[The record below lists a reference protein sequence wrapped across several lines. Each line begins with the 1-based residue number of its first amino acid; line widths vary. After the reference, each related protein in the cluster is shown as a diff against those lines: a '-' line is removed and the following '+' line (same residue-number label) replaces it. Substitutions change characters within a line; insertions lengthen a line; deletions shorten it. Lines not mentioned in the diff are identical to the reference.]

1 MKKLLLASCTCL
13 LLLTGPCFAD
23 KPSKEK
29 TVKDDPYLLLELF
42 GAAFQSVRT
51 DYVDETSDREL
62 IEAAI
67 NGMLTSLDPHSGFLD
82 DESFNDMQV
91 QTKGEFGGLGIEVT
105 MENGLVRVV
114 SPIDD
119 TPAFKAGIQ
128 PGDLITH
135 IDGTAVMGMTLND
148 AVDKMRGKPNS
159 KIKLTIR
166 RKNEEPFD
174 VTMKRDIIKIESVKY
189 RAENDIGYI
198 RIITFSDTT
207 TNHVEKAIKEITK
220 QVGKDK
226 LKGFILD
233 LRNNPGGLLD
243 QAVGVADT
251 FLNEGEIV
259 STRSRIP
266 EDTMRLSA
274 TKGDLTNGLPIVV
287 IINEGSAS
295 ASEIVAGALQDHKR
309 AVLVGTPSFGKGSVQ
324 SVKPIPGYGAI
335 KLTTARYYTPSGRS
349 IQAKGIEPDVIIP
362 RAEIKELPIIEG
374 YSESNLPKALGQQE
388 GEKNKQNSVK
398 DPKAET
404 KSSSETEAK
413 EQEEKT
419 DYQLDRAMDILTSI
433 AIYRQQDQ
441 KM

>member
-1 MKKLLLASCTCL
+1 MKKLLLISCACFL
-13 LLLTGPCFAD
+13 LLMGPCLAD
-23 KPSKEK
+23 KPQKVK

-51 DYVDETSDREL
+51 DYVDETSDRDL

-67 NGMLTSLDPHSGFLD
+67 NGMLTSLDPHSGFLND
-82 DESFNDMQV
+82 DSFNDMQV

-119 TPAFKAGIQ
+119 TPAFKAGLQ

-135 IDGTAVMGMTLND
+135 IDGTAVMGMTLTD

-207 TNHVEKAIKEITK
+207 TDHVQKAVKEMTK
-220 QVGKDK
+220 QIGKDK
-226 LKGFILD
+226 IKGFILD
-233 LRNNPGGLLD
+233 LRNNPGGLLE
-243 QAVGVADT
+243 QAVGVTDT
-251 FLNEGEIV
+251 FLDEGEIV

-266 EDTMRLSA
+266 EETMRLSA
-274 TKGDLTNGLPIVV
+274 TKGDLTNGLPVVV

-349 IQAKGIEPDVIIP
+349 IQAKGITPDVIIP

-374 YSESNLPKALGQQE
+374 YSESNLPKALGQEE
-388 GEKNKQNSVK
+388 GEKNTRTTPQDKKPADADTAQ
-398 DPKAET
+398 E
-404 KSSSETEAK
+404 SSE
-413 EQEEKT
+413 EKA

-433 AIYRQQDQ
+433 AIYRQQTQ
-441 KM
+441 KE

>member
-1 MKKLLLASCTCL
+1 MKKLLLISCACL
-13 LLLTGPCFAD
+13 LLLTGPCLAD
-23 KPSKEK
+23 KPQKVK

-51 DYVDETSDREL
+51 DYVDETSDRDL

-67 NGMLTSLDPHSGFLD
+67 NGMLTSLDPHSGFLN

-119 TPAFKAGIQ
+119 TPAFKAGLQ

-135 IDGTAVMGMTLND
+135 IDGTAVMGMTLTD

-207 TNHVEKAIKEITK
+207 TDHVQKAVKEMTNQI
-220 QVGKDK
+220 GKDK
-226 LKGFILD
+226 IKGFILD
-233 LRNNPGGLLD
+233 LRNNPGGLLTSCVEIAKNLVPQGD
-243 QAVGVADT
+243 
-251 FLNEGEIV
+251 IV
-259 STRSRIP
+259 SIVDKDGNKEVYTS
-266 EDTMRLSA
+266 
-274 TKGDLTNGLPIVV
+274 DLAQTPYPVAVL
-287 IINEGSAS
+287 INNNSAS
-295 ASEIVAGALQDHKR
+295 ASEILAGAMQDTH
-309 AVLVGTPSFGKGSVQ
+309 AGTIIGTTSYGKGSVQ
-324 SVKPIPGYGAI
+324 TILPMMDDDAV
-335 KLTTARYYTPSGRS
+335 KLTIAKYYTPSGRS
-349 IQAKGIEPDVIIP
+349 IDGVGITPD
-362 RAEIKELPIIEG
+362 IEVQLDEN
-374 YSESNLPKALGQQE
+374 SPVDTQL
-388 GEKNKQNSVK
+388 NK
-398 DPKAET
+398 
-404 KSSSETEAK
+404 AK
-413 EQEEKT
+413 E
-419 DYQLDRAMDILTSI
+419 ILNAVT
-433 AIYRQQDQ
+433 AQ
-441 KM
+441 